1 MRVKLTL
8 LFTSLLIWGHAQI
21 INAYAEVTA
30 ISGQTI
36 SVASVDEAGDTFE
49 AGEAVILMQM
59 QGDCIGSNTTNVAT
73 FGDLGSIGS
82 VGVYEVAYIS
92 SLTESA
98 GLPVTL
104 VLNSALNNT
113 YSIDAASR
121 VQVISFPLLGSPNFT
136 TAGNYVAKAW
146 NGTTGGLLAFQV
158 NGTLTLAHN
167 LSANGCGFRGGAAS
181 ANYYSGG
188 TGCSTTEYIRTSNHT
203 RAGRKGEGI
212 YRTNNNNFLYARGK
226 LLNGGGGGSERINC
240 GGGGG
245 GNFTTGGTGG
255 IGWSCT
261 PPGPGG
267 GGLGG
272 LSLSGQISAFRIFM
286 GGGGGGGQQN
296 DSQGSAGGN
305 GGGIVLIKAS
315 AIITG
320 GACAGR
326 SISANG
332 NAVTGLTND
341 GQGGGGAGGSIV
353 LQVGSWGIAAGC
365 QLTVSANGGNGGT
378 ANTSTHAGGGGGGQG
393 VVIYS
398 SAQPTS
404 NVSTLTNNGTPGC
417 NNNSSPCTDLAGAP
431 SGSNGNGVFSG
442 LNNPLPVE
450 LSKFYLQRKSTSVHL
465 HWETSSEKN
474 SLYFEVQRSVNAEDW
489 QTLTRIKGASTS
501 STIRQ
506 YEYLDKDAPNALT
519 YYRLKQVD
527 MDGSFQFSAILFV
540 EGTETDG
547 IHVSIFPNPVE
558 GELNLKISS
567 EALIRISQLEIYNS
581 KGQRIYE
588 HPKTA
593 WNDVFYEKEVRLAQH
608 LEPGLY
614 SCLLVLGEK
623 AVSLK
628 FFVLH

>member
-1 MRVKLTL
+1 MRFKLIL
-8 LFTSLLIWGHAQI
+8 LFTSLLIWGQAQI
-21 INAYAEVTA
+21 INAYADVTA

-49 AGEAVILMQM
+49 VGEAVILMQM
-59 QGDCIGSNTTNVAT
+59 QSDCIGSNTTNVAT

-82 VGVYEVAYIS
+82 AGVYEIRYIS

-104 VLNSALNNT
+104 VLNSALSNT
-113 YSIDAASR
+113 YSIGAASR
-121 VQVISFPLLGSPNFT
+121 VQVISFPLFGSPNFT

-146 NGTTGGLLAFQV
+146 DGTTGGLLAFQV
-158 NGTLTLAHN
+158 NGTLTLANN
-167 LSANGCGFRGGAAS
+167 LSANGCGFRGGSAS
-181 ANYYSGG
+181 ANFYSGG
-188 TGCSTTEYIRTSNHT
+188 TGCTTTEYIRTSNHT

-212 YRTNNNNFLYARGK
+212 YRTTNINFLHARGK

-272 LSLSGQISAFRIFM
+272 LSLSAQISAFRIFM

-296 DSQGSAGGN
+296 DSQGTAGGN

-315 AIITG
+315 AIITS

-332 NAVTGLTND
+332 NSVTGLTND

-353 LQVGSWGIAAGC
+353 LEVGSWSIAAGC

-404 NVSTLTNNGTPGC
+404 NLSTLTNNGTPGC
-417 NNNSSPCTDLAGAP
+417 NNNSNPCTNLAGAP

-450 LSKFYLQRKSTSVHL
+450 LSTFYLQRKNASVQL
-465 HWETSSEKN
+465 HWETSSEKSN
-474 SLYFEVQRSVNAEDW
+474 LYFEVQRSANTEDW
-489 QTLTRIKGASTS
+489 QTLTRIEGANTS
-501 STIRQ
+501 SIIRQ
-506 YEYLDKDAPNALT
+506 YEYLDKDAPNDLT
-519 YYRLKQVD
+519 YYRLKQMD
-527 MDGSFQFSAILFV
+527 KDGSFQYSTILFAD
-540 EGTETDG
+540 GTETDG

-558 GELNLKISS
+558 EELTLKISS
-567 EALIRISQLEIYNS
+567 EAMIRISQLEIYNS
-581 KGQRIYE
+581 KGQRVYE
-588 HPKTA
+588 HPKSA
-593 WNDVFYEKEVRLAQH
+593 LNDVFQEKEVNLVQN

-614 SCLLVLGEK
+614 SCLIVLGEK
-623 AVSLK
+623 VFSLK
-628 FFVLH
+628 FFVLN

>member
-1 MRVKLTL
+1 MRVQITV
-8 LFTSLLIWGHAQI
+8 LFTSCLIWGRAQI
-21 INAYAEVTA
+21 INAYADVTA

-36 SVASVDEAGDTFE
+36 SVASVDEGGDTFE
-49 AGEAVILMQM
+49 VGEAVILMQM
-59 QGDCIGSNTTNVAT
+59 QGDCIGSNTTNVVT
-73 FGDLGSIGS
+73 FGNLGSIGS
-82 VGVYEVAYIS
+82 VGVYEVVYIS

-104 VLNSALNNT
+104 VLNSALSNT
-113 YSIDAASR
+113 YSIGATSR
-121 VQVISFPLLGSPNFT
+121 VQVISFPLFGSPNFT

-158 NGTLTLAHN
+158 NGTLTLANN
-167 LSANGCGFRGGAAS
+167 LSANGCGFRGGAVS
-181 ANYYSGG
+181 TNFYSGG
-188 TGCSTTEYIRTSNHT
+188 TGCTTTEYIRTSNHT

-212 YRTNNNNFLYARGK
+212 YRTTNNDFLYARGK

-245 GNFTTGGTGG
+245 GNYTTGGTGG

-305 GGGIVLIKAS
+305 GGGIVLIKAA
-315 AIITG
+315 AIITS

-332 NAVTGLTND
+332 NSVTGLTND

-353 LQVGSWGIAAGC
+353 LQVGAWGIAAGC

-393 VVIYS
+393 VIIYS

-404 NVSTLTNNGTPGC
+404 NVNTLTNNGAPGC
-417 NNNSSPCTDLAGAP
+417 NNSSSPCNDLAGAP

-442 LNNPLPVE
+442 LNNPLPIE
-450 LSKFYLQRKSTSVHL
+450 LSGFYVQRKNALVIVK
-465 HWETSSEKN
+465 WETSSEKN
-474 SLYFEVQRSVNAEDW
+474 NLYFEIERSTNAEVW
-489 QTLTRIKGASTS
+489 ESIARMKGADAS
-501 STIRQ
+501 SVIRR
-506 YEYLDKDAPNALT
+506 YEYVDRGAPNSLT

-527 MDGSFQFSAILFV
+527 RDGSFQYSNILFV
-540 EGTETDG
+540 DELEANGVEL
-547 IHVSIFPNPVE
+547 SIFPNPVE
-558 GELNLKISS
+558 RQLNLKLSS
-567 EALIRISQLEIYNS
+567 VSMIRISQLEIYNS
-581 KGQRIYE
+581 SGQRVYDY
-588 HPKTA
+588 PKPELMDA
-593 WNDVFYEKEVRLAQH
+593 FQEKEFNIAH
-608 LEPGLY
+608 DFEPGIY
-614 SCLLVLGEK
+614 SCLL
-623 AVSLK
+623 AVGDKIFSVK
-628 FFVLH
+628 FFVLN

>member
-1 MRVKLTL
+1 MRLKLTL
-8 LFTSLLIWGHAQI
+8 LFSLLFIWGHAQI
-21 INAYAEVTA
+21 INAYAEVTS

-36 SVASVDEAGDTFE
+36 TIASVDEAGDTFE
-49 AGEAVILMQM
+49 VGEAVILMQM
-59 QGDCIGSNTTNVAT
+59 QDDCIGSNTTNVAT
-73 FGDLGSIGS
+73 FGNLGAIGAA
-82 VGVYEVAYIS
+82 GVYEVVYIS

-104 VLNSALNNT
+104 AFNSALSNT
-113 YSIDAASR
+113 YSIGAASR

-158 NGTLTLAHN
+158 NGTLTLANN
-167 LSANGCGFRGGAAS
+167 LNANGCGFRGGAAS

-188 TGCSTTEYIRTSNHT
+188 TGCSTSEYIRTANHT

-212 YRTNNNNFLYARGK
+212 YRTVANNFLYSRGK

-245 GNFTTGGTGG
+245 GNYTAGGSGG
-255 IGWSCT
+255 IGWSCA

-315 AIITG
+315 AIVTS

-332 NAVTGLTND
+332 NSVTGLTND

-365 QLTVSANGGNGGT
+365 LLTVSANGGNGGT

-393 VVIYS
+393 VIIYS

-404 NVSTLTNNGTPGC
+404 NVSTLTNNGAPGC
-417 NNNSSPCTDLAGAP
+417 NNNSNPCTDLAGAP

-450 LSKFYLQRKSTSVHL
+450 LSTFYLQRQNASVL
-465 HWETSSEKN
+465 LRWETSSEKN
-474 SLYFEVQRSVNAEDW
+474 NFYFEIQRSMNAEEW
-489 QTLTRIKGASTS
+489 EAIAQVKGANTSTV
-501 STIRQ
+501 IRR
-506 YEYLDKDAPNALT
+506 YEYWDINAPNHLI

-527 MDGSFQFSAILFV
+527 KDGNFGFSYISFV
-540 EGTETDG
+540 EGLKTDE
-547 IHVSIFPNPVE
+547 IQVSIFPNPVE
-558 GELNLKISS
+558 GQLSLKISS
-567 EALIRISQLEIYNS
+567 GAMIRISQMEIYNG
-581 KGQRIYE
+581 KGQRIYQ
-588 HPKTA
+588 HPTTEL
-593 WNDVFYEKEVRLAQH
+593 NDAFQEKELHFAQH
-608 LEPGLY
+608 FEPGIY

-623 AVSLK
+623 TFRLK
-628 FFVLH
+628 FIVLD